1 MDKRIFRQNIK
12 RESQKKFGHSL
23 KLEASL
29 HGEHLCLTHFAR
41 KKKKKTYPNKTPKTL
56 MLSNMQ
62 QKSTKGKKLKGRSER
77 QPNQTLCG
85 VRS

>member
-1 MDKRIFRQNIK
+1 
-12 RESQKKFGHSL
+12 
-23 KLEASL
+23 
-29 HGEHLCLTHFAR
+29 
-41 KKKKKTYPNKTPKTL
+41 

-85 VRS
+85 VRSWTPWKLIEKRNGQKQDEQ

>member
-29 HGEHLCLTHFAR
+29 HGKHLCLTHFAR
-41 KKKKKTYPNKTPKTL
+41 KKKKKNIPKQDTQNL
-56 MLSNMQ
+56 N
-62 QKSTKGKKLKGRSER
+62 
-77 QPNQTLCG
+77 
-85 VRS
+85 VV